1 MITILEAYVWQFLLP
16 NLSYQE
22 NNLQAPLK
30 AKKKKKKNMILRGKA
45 SVRTRHDS
53 DFEIVRFNINFWNQ
67 IRI

>member
-30 AKKKKKKNMILRGKA
+30 AKKKKKKKMIIRGKA